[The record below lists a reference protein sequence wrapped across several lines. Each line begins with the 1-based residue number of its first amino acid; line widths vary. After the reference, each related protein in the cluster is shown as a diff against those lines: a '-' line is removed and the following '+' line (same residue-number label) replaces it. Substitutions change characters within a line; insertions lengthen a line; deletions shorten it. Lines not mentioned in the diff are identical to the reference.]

1 MQIDLRFLIYPK
13 IILDYPNG
21 LPVITRALKW
31 KWEAEEELRPEKC
44 EGRQTWSA
52 IGDFEDGRGHE
63 SRSVGSLWKSENA
76 RTQILLQSLH
86 KEHGLVDILILAQ
99 WDPFWTSDLQDYKIV
114 NIWFS

>member
-1 MQIDLRFLIYPK
+1 MQRDLRFLIYPK

-31 KWEAEEELRPEKC
+31 KWEAEQLRPEKC
-44 EGRQTWSA
+44 EGRKTWSA

-63 SRSVGSLWKSENA
+63 PRSVGSLWKSENA
-76 RTQILLQSLH
+76 RTQILPESLH
-86 KEHGLVDILILAQ
+86 KKHSPVDTLILAQ
-99 WDPFWTSDLQDYKIV
+99 WDLFWTSDLKDYKII